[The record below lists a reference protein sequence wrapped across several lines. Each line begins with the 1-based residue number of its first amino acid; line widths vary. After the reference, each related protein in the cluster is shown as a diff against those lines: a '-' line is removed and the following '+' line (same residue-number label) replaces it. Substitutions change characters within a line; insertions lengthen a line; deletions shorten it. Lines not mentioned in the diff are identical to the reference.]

1 MTKGPAYRIALANE
15 SETRNVTFN
24 DEKNRSKLISFLDRV
39 GQYNGYDKDMK
50 IRIFTDMDN
59 DFCAFEAIEYRLSF
73 LSTAH
78 KLDEM
83 MNECR
88 MTECTIGQLRSMLA
102 NS

>member
-1 MTKGPAYRIALANE
+1 MTKESVYRLELAN
-15 SETRNVTFN
+15 SIGNRKVTFT

-50 IRIFTDMDN
+50 IRVFTDMEN
-59 DFCAFEAIEYRLSF
+59 DFCAFEAIDYRLSF

-78 KLDEM
+78 KLDDM

-88 MTECTIGQLRSMLA
+88 MTECTIGQLRSMVA
-102 NS
+102 SS